1 MINVEQVLKDIKNGL
16 ENILDFYEEHSETA
30 MKEYCAL
37 YGPLSVICEN
47 ILDLVSQFIMYF
59 VYTLYHYI
67 LPCGETCANEICAKL
82 CIP

>member
-1 MINVEQVLKDIKNGL
+1 
-16 ENILDFYEEHSETA
+16 